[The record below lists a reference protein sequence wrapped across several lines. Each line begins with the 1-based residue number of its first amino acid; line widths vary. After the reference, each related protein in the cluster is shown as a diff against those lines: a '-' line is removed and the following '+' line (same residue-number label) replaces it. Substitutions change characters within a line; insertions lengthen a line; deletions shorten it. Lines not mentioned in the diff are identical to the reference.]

1 MDLDWEKI
9 APEVAVQILGEP
21 TSKSSTHWRFNRKG
35 SLALDLNSGTFFD
48 FENDIGYGLIEFI
61 KNRGLD
67 PDDFL
72 KEYKPLD
79 TPIQNKPNKPVR
91 KYTDKDMFRF
101 KEEAEI
107 FVRYSDTFCVMRFP
121 EGHAIKQ
128 KYAPFHK
135 VNNEWLM
142 RRPEGKLP
150 IYVSDRKPTEPVVI
164 VEGEKAMLGG
174 EAIYDGDICCHH
186 GGVSNWQ
193 NCDWSALKDRKVYIF
208 PDNDEQGKKMS
219 TDLQEHLRDICA
231 FVEVVKIPRQFK
243 EKDDLWDAHIR
254 EHWTSSAAFIE
265 YCEKNIVRNRVSLEL
280 LPIGEMLK
288 NMKEPEWLIHNVLQK
303 ETVVAMFGA
312 PKSGK
317 SFIAVDMASSVAL
330 GEEWHGQRAEKHPV
344 VYLAGEGVLN
354 ISKRVWAY
362 GGIHDRNV
370 TDMPLLM
377 SSRGARLLDDK
388 DHQLLKDTIYEA
400 EDNYGDIGLIVIDT
414 LARNFGGSANENS
427 TEDMNAFIERVDD
440 LKDTFKSTILIV
452 HHSGHGTN
460 TRARGSS
467 VLPAAVDGEFRVNR
481 TDQEDQMFVKL
492 SQTLVK
498 DGRPLKDKNF
508 EFKIYADAIRD
519 ITSGALVETDEIPVE
534 RKNNLNDDKVLSA
547 IKMVQNADEEPQYKW
562 VQRKEIENITEINK
576 NTLAKI
582 LRKLVEEGKLE
593 KSPQGGYQYVDTNK
607 DYDLEDFKD

>member
-1 MDLDWEKI
+1 MELDWEKI
-9 APEVAVQILGEP
+9 APEIAVQILGEP
-21 TSKSSTHWRFNRKG
+21 TSKSATHWRFNRKG
-35 SLALDLNSGTFFD
+35 SLALELSSGVFFD
-48 FENDIGYGLIEFI
+48 FENNIGYGLIEFI
-61 KNRGLD
+61 KNRGLE

-72 KEYKPLD
+72 KEYKPVDL
-79 TPIQNKPNKPVR
+79 PSQNKPNKPVR
-91 KYTDKDMFRF
+91 KFTDKDMFRF

-107 FVRYSDTFCVMRFP
+107 FTRYSDTFCVMRFP
-121 EGHAIKQ
+121 VDHFIKQ
-128 KYAPFHK
+128 KYAPFTK
-135 VNNEWLM
+135 IGNEWLM

-219 TDLQEHLRDICA
+219 TELQEHLKDICA

-254 EHWTSSAAFIE
+254 EHWTSSVGFIE

-370 TDMPLLM
+370 NDMPLLM

-414 LARNFGGSANENS
+414 LARNFGGSGNENS

-481 TDQEDQMFVKL
+481 IDQEDQMFVKL

-508 EFKIYADAIRD
+508 EFKIYADAFRD

-534 RKNNLNDDKVLSA
+534 RKNNPNDEKVLSA
-547 IKMVQNADEEPQYKW
+547 IKMVQHADEEPQYKW
-562 VQRKEIENITEINK
+562 VQRKEIEKITEINK

-582 LRKLVEEGKLE
+582 LVRLVDEGKLE
-593 KSPQGGYQYVDTNK
+593 KSPRNGYQYIDTNK
-607 DYDLEDFKD
+607 DYDIEDFKG

>member
-1 MDLDWEKI
+1 
-9 APEVAVQILGEP
+9 
-21 TSKSSTHWRFNRKG
+21 
-35 SLALDLNSGTFFD
+35 LNSGTFFD

-219 TDLQEHLRDICA
+219 TELQEHLKGICA

-254 EHWTSSAAFIE
+254 EHWTSSVGFIE

-344 VYLAGEGVLN
+344 VYLAGEGILN

-414 LARNFGGSANENS
+414 LARNFGGSGNENS

-534 RKNNLNDDKVLSA
+534 RKNNPNDEKVLSA

-562 VQRKEIENITEINK
+562 VQRKEIEKITEINK

-582 LRKLVEEGKLE
+582 LVRLVDEGKLE
-593 KSPQGGYQYVDTNK
+593 KSPRNGYQYIDTNK
-607 DYDLEDFKD
+607 DYDIEDFKD

>member
-1 MDLDWEKI
+1 MELDWEKI
-9 APEVAVQILGEP
+9 APEIAVQILGEP
-21 TSKSSTHWRFNRKG
+21 SKKDGSYYRWGSKG
-35 SLALDLNSGTFFD
+35 SLALNLEQGTFFD
-48 FENDIGYGLIEFI
+48 FENNQGYGLIEFI

-72 KEYKPLD
+72 KEYKPLEKL
-79 TPIQNKPNKPVR
+79 PPNKPSKPVR

-107 FVRYSDTFCVMRFP
+107 FVRYSESFCVMRFP

-219 TDLQEHLRDICA
+219 SDLQVHLKDICT

-254 EHWTSSAAFIE
+254 EHWTSSAGFIE
-265 YCEKNIVRNRVSLEL
+265 YCQKNTIRNRVSLEL
-280 LPIGEMLK
+280 LPIGKMLENIQK
-288 NMKEPEWLIHNVLQK
+288 PNWLIENVLQK
-303 ETVVAMFGA
+303 ETVVALFGA
-312 PKSGK
+312 PKAGK
-317 SFIAVDMASSVAL
+317 SFVAVDISSAIAT
-330 GEEWHGQRAEKHPV
+330 GQEWHGQYVSQHPV
-344 VYLAGEGVLN
+344 VYLAGEGVMN
-354 ISKRVWAY
+354 ISKRFLAY
-362 GGIHDRNV
+362 GGVHERDVNN
-370 TDMPLLM
+370 MPLLM

-400 EDNYGDIGLIVIDT
+400 EDVYGDIGLIVVDT
-414 LARNFGGSANENS
+414 LARNFGGGNENS
-427 TEDMNAFIERVDD
+427 TEDMNAFIERIDD

-452 HHSGHGTN
+452 HHTGHGLQNRT
-460 TRARGSS
+460 RGSS

-481 TDQEDQMFVKL
+481 TDNEEEMFVKL

-498 DGRPLKDKNF
+498 DGKPLKDKNF
-508 EFKIYADAIRD
+508 KFQIYVDTVRD
-519 ITSGALVETDEIPVE
+519 ITSGALIETDEIPVE

>member
-1 MDLDWEKI
+1 LKLDWEKI
-9 APEVAVQILGEP
+9 APEIAVQILGEP
-21 TSKSSTHWRFNRKG
+21 SKKDGSYYRWGSKG
-35 SLALDLNSGTFFD
+35 SLALNLEQGTFFD
-48 FENDIGYGLIEFI
+48 FENNQGYGLIEFI

-72 KEYKPLD
+72 KEYKPLEKL
-79 TPIQNKPNKPVR
+79 PPNKPTR

-107 FVRYSDTFCVMRFP
+107 FTRYSDTFCVMRFP
-121 EGHAIKQ
+121 TDHFIKQ

-174 EAIYDGDICCHH
+174 EAIYDGDVCCHH

-219 TDLQEHLRDICA
+219 TELQEHLKDICA

-254 EHWTSSAAFIE
+254 EHWTSSAGFIE

-280 LPIGEMLK
+280 LSIGEMLK

-330 GEEWHGQRAEKHPV
+330 GEKWHGQRAEKHPV
-344 VYLAGEGVLN
+344 VYLAGEGILN

-414 LARNFGGSANENS
+414 LARNFGGSGNENS

-508 EFKIYADAIRD
+508 EFKIYADAFRD

-534 RKNNLNDDKVLSA
+534 RKNNENDDLVLNTVEM
-547 IKMVQNADEEPQYKW
+547 IQKADEKPSNRW
-562 VQRKEIENITEINK
+562 VRRKEIEKITEINVHS
-576 NTLAKI
+576 LAKI
-582 LRKLVEEGKLE
+582 LNRLKTEGKLE
-593 KSPQGGYQYVDTNK
+593 HSLKNGYQYIDTNK
-607 DYDLEDFKD
+607 DYDIEDFKD

>member
-1 MDLDWEKI
+1 MELDWEKI
-9 APEVAVQILGEP
+9 APEIAVQILGEP
-21 TSKSSTHWRFNRKG
+21 SKKDGSYYRWGSKG
-35 SLALDLNSGTFFD
+35 SLALNLEQGTFFD
-48 FENDIGYGLIEFI
+48 FENNQGYGLIEFI

-72 KEYKPLD
+72 KEYKPLEKL
-79 TPIQNKPNKPVR
+79 PPNKPSKPVR

-107 FVRYSDTFCVMRFP
+107 FVRYSESFCVMRFP

-219 TDLQEHLRDICA
+219 TELQEHLKDICT

-254 EHWTSSAAFIE
+254 EHWTSSVGFIE
-265 YCEKNIVRNRVSLEL
+265 YCEKHIVRNRVSLEL
-280 LPIGEMLK
+280 LPIGKMLENIQK
-288 NMKEPEWLIHNVLQK
+288 PNWLIENVLQK
-303 ETVVAMFGA
+303 ETVVALFGA
-312 PKSGK
+312 PKAGK
-317 SFIAVDMASSVAL
+317 SFVAVDMSSAIAT
-330 GEEWHGQRAEKHPV
+330 GQEWHGQYVSQHPV
-344 VYLAGEGVLN
+344 VYLAGEGVMN
-354 ISKRVWAY
+354 ISKRFLAY

-400 EDNYGDIGLIVIDT
+400 EDVYGDIGLIVVDT
-414 LARNFGGSANENS
+414 LARNFGGGNENS
-427 TEDMNAFIERVDD
+427 TEDMNAFIERIDD

-452 HHSGHGTN
+452 HHTGHGLQ
-460 TRARGSS
+460 TRTRGSS

-481 TDQEDQMFVKL
+481 TDNEEEMFVKL

-498 DGRPLKDKNF
+498 DGKPLKDKNF
-508 EFKIYADAIRD
+508 KFQIYVDTVRD
-519 ITSGALVETDEIPVE
+519 ITSGALIETDEIPVE
-534 RKNNLNDDKVLSA
+534 RQNNENDDLVLNTVETIQKA
-547 IKMVQNADEEPQYKW
+547 EEEPSNRW
-562 VQRKEIENITEINK
+562 VQRNEIQKITGINQHS
-576 NTLAKI
+576 LAKI
-582 LRKLVEEGKLE
+582 LKRLKTEGKLE
-593 KSPQGGYQYVDTNK
+593 HSQKNGYKYVDNNK
-607 DYDLEDFKD
+607 DYEIESFEE

>member
-21 TSKSSTHWRFNRKG
+21 SKKDGSYYRWGSKG
-35 SLALDLNSGTFFD
+35 SLALNLQQGTFFD
-48 FENDIGYGLIEFI
+48 FENNIGYGLIEFL
-61 KNRGLD
+61 KSRGLE

-72 KEYKPLD
+72 KDYKTVD
-79 TPIQNKPNKPVR
+79 IDIQNKPNKPAR
-91 KYTDKDMFRF
+91 KYTDKDMFRL

-107 FVRYSDTFCVMRFP
+107 FVRYSESFCVMRFP

-128 KYAPFHK
+128 KYAPFNK
-135 VNNEWLM
+135 VNNEWFM
-142 RRPEGKLP
+142 QRPQGKLP
-150 IYVSDRKPTEPVVI
+150 IYVTNRKPNEPVVI

-193 NCDWSALKDRKVYIF
+193 NCDWSKLKDRKVYIF

-219 TDLQEHLRDICA
+219 TDLQEHLKDICT

-243 EKDDLWDAHIR
+243 EKDDLWDAQIR

-288 NMKEPEWLIHNVLQK
+288 NMQEPEWLIYNVLQK
-303 ETVVAMFGA
+303 ETVVAMFGS

-317 SFIAVDMASSVAL
+317 SFIAVDMASSIAL
-330 GEEWHGQRAEKHPV
+330 GEEWHGQRTEKHPV

-362 GGIHDRNV
+362 GGIHERDV
-370 TDMPLLM
+370 TEMPLLM

-414 LARNFGGSANENS
+414 LARNFGGGENN

-440 LKDTFKSTILIV
+440 LKDTFKSTILII
-452 HHSGHGTN
+452 HHSGHSTN

-467 VLPAAVDGEFRVNR
+467 VLPAAVDGEFKVNR
-481 TDQEDQMFVKL
+481 TDQEDKMFVKL

-519 ITSGALVETDEIPVE
+519 ITSGALVETDEIPIE
-534 RKNNLNDDKVLSA
+534 RQNNPNDDKVVAA
-547 IKMVQNADEEPQYKW
+547 IKMIQNAEDEPQYKW
-562 VQRKEIENITEINK
+562 VQRKEIEKITDINI

-582 LRKLVEEGKLE
+582 LKRLVEEGKLE
-593 KSPQGGYQYVDTNK
+593 KSPQGGYQYIDANK
-607 DYDLEDFKD
+607 DYDLDDFNN